1 MTTLDDPCFLTS
13 FGTVCFVL
21 KNVLITGSWGVH
33 FFLERLRPIH
43 STVWIPSQHT
53 AAMQYACHQPGGAV
67 RFKW

>member
-1 MTTLDDPCFLTS
+1 MILVSWQALER
-13 FGTVCFVL
+13 FVL
-21 KNVLITGSWGVH
+21 FWEKCIDHRKLRGA